1 MECAGDGILFPIIA
15 MTETESLP
23 RENGAARIILIL
35 TAFLIPV
42 FAVPISGI
50 PFQLTKTLLAIIA
63 VALLAV
69 LFARE
74 VLRSKKLFLS
84 FSPLIAGLLFLPAA
98 YLVSAAFSSQPIS
111 SLLGYGL
118 ESDTF
123 GFILVGVL
131 LALGVFYSAKTHKI
145 IFAALLGVLASGW
158 ALMVFQ
164 FIQVV
169 FAAPTGLPAL
179 ASITANFLG
188 RWNDLGIFVG
198 LIAALILVSLV
209 SLSFSKQHVLI
220 LVLTLAASVFFL
232 IVVNF
237 TLAWVLAGIAAF
249 FTLVFALVR
258 SYLAPPDARP
268 AGYSGAVA
276 SGAVLLIAVLFTVY
290 GNALSLPVQNF
301 FNIRAFEVRPSLQST
316 GVVLES
322 VYRADPVLGSGPNTF
337 GADWF
342 LHRPPG
348 IVGTQFWNVPFSAGF
363 GSIPTSLITGGLL
376 VGLAWISFI
385 ILFLYTFV
393 RALFM
398 GGAGKGVSPFLIAA
412 TGSGG
417 LFLIVAHILYVP
429 SSGVSLVMFML
440 FGLFLASLKESPLVK
455 NYDIPLS
462 NDPRVGIASVFSI
475 VIFLVGI
482 SVLVLFS
489 GKLYAS
495 TVFYERA
502 SALLA
507 SGDAPTAEVNA
518 LRSLSFMTSD
528 RAYRILA
535 ATSMS
540 KLSSLIVS
548 GATDDA
554 AKAQFQSLVAN
565 AVSASQSAL
574 SYDRNNFQN
583 WIVQG
588 DVYAS
593 LAPAVL
599 GAYQN
604 AVSTYEEAR
613 ARNPLS
619 PEVDF
624 KLAQVEASRG
634 NREASRAY
642 AEASVALKADYTP
655 AILFIS
661 QLALDE
667 GNLDEAIRSV
677 ESALVFEPQNAL
689 ILYQLGVLRISNK
702 EYQKAADTLLSAL
715 NASPNYANA
724 QFFLAEAYTFLKKQD
739 EALIL
744 LNALAAANPENTD
757 LPVFI
762 EQIQEGENPFRADV
776 QPPPEPDSDQ

>member
-1 MECAGDGILFPIIA
+1 
-15 MTETESLP
+15 MTENESPP

-42 FAVPISGI
+42 FAVPVLGV

-63 VALLAV
+63 VAALAI

-74 VLRSKKLFLS
+74 VLRSKKLSLS

-98 YLVSAAFSSQPIS
+98 YLVSAAFSSQPFS
-111 SLLGYGL
+111 SFLGYGL

-145 IFAALLGVLASGW
+145 IFAALLGLLAAGW

-164 FIQVV
+164 FIQIV

-179 ASITANFLG
+179 ASLTANLLG
-188 RWNDLGIFVG
+188 RWNDLGIFAG

-209 SLSFSKQHVLI
+209 SLSFSKKHVLI

-258 SYLAPPDARP
+258 SYLAPPDAHP
-268 AGYSGAVA
+268 AGHSGHHGAGVSGAVA
-276 SGAVLLIAVLFTVY
+276 SGAILLIAVLFTVY

-322 VYRADPVLGSGPNTF
+322 VYRADPILGSGPNTF

-342 LHRPPG
+342 LHRPSG

-363 GSIPTSLITGGLL
+363 GSIPTSLITGGFL
-376 VGLAWISFI
+376 VGLAWIGVI

-398 GGAGKGVSPFLIAA
+398 GGGGKGISPFLIAA

-429 SSGVSLVMFML
+429 SVGISLVMFML

-462 NDPRVGIASVFSI
+462 NNPKVGIASVFSI

-495 TVFYERA
+495 SVFYERA

-507 SGDAPTAEVNA
+507 SGDAPKAELNA

-528 RAYRILA
+528 RAYRVLA

-540 KLSSLIVS
+540 KLSLLIVS

-554 AKAQFQSLVAN
+554 AKAQFQSFVAN

-583 WIVQG
+583 WILQG

-593 LAPAVL
+593 LAPAID

-634 NREASRAY
+634 NRVASRAY
-642 AEASVALKADYTP
+642 AEASIALKADYTP
-655 AILFIS
+655 AILFIA

-702 EYQKAADTLLSAL
+702 EYQQAADTLLSAL

-724 QFFLAEAYTFLKKQD
+724 QFFLANAYTFLKRED
-739 EALIL
+739 EALLL
-744 LNALAAANPENTD
+744 LNALAAANPENTS

-762 EQIQEGENPFRADV
+762 EQIREGENPFLADV